1 MACWRFVQSYRKKH
15 PEAFIHI
22 VLFTD
27 GKSTKSI
34 DPDKNPCEEAVEIA
48 GHLRTENVDWIVVDT
63 GLGAS
68 KSDMPER
75 LAKALR
81 GRLFMLDD
89 LESKTTVS
97 RLWGNTKP
105 KENAHMY
112 DVRKLEWEIKRDR
125 GLI

>member
-1 MACWRFVQSYRKKH
+1 M
-15 PEAFIHI
+15 
-22 VLFTD
+22 
-27 GKSTKSI
+27 
-34 DPDKNPCEEAVEIA
+34 
-48 GHLRTENVDWIVVDT
+48 DWIVVDT